1 MNLDKQIQ
9 SLLCYHYT
17 IRQWMRR
24 LSFSATG
31 DSYYNGNDARV
42 KVFSLTPPRGECY
55 DNGMRY
61 TPKPICR
68 CNTCL
73 LNLGATCWK
82 FACPRREWERG
93 RCPGFDNEALYRQFH
108 EWQEAPHVKTAK
120 QLRRETFRPN
130 SSVTRAHHFRKAVAR
145 HR

>member
-1 MNLDKQIQ
+1 MQDKCRGV
-9 SLLCYHYT
+9 LH
-17 IRQWMRR
+17 R
-24 LSFSATG
+24 LSFSATSA
-31 DSYYNGNDARV
+31 SYYNGRNARV
-42 KVFSLTPPRGECY
+42 KVFSLTPPRGGCY

-93 RCPGFDNEALYRQFH
+93 RCFGFEEEALSRQFR
-108 EWQEAPHVKTAK
+108 EWQAAPHVKTAK
-120 QLRRETFRPN
+120 QLRREAFRQNP
-130 SSVTRAHHFRKAVAR
+130 SVAHVHHFRKTR
-145 HR
+145 TLRSR

>member
-24 LSFSATG
+24 LSFSATSG
-31 DSYYNGNDARV
+31 SYYNGRNARV
-42 KVFSLTPPRGECY
+42 KVFSLTPPRSGCY
-55 DNGMRY
+55 DSGMRY
-61 TPKPICR
+61 TPKPVRR

-73 LNLGATCWK
+73 LNLGKTCWK

-93 RCPGFDNEALYRQFH
+93 RCFGFENKALYRQFR

-120 QLRRETFRPN
+120 QLRREAFRQNP
-130 SSVTRAHHFRKAVAR
+130 SVARVHHFRKAR
-145 HR
+145 TWRK

>member
-17 IRQWMRR
+17 IRQWVRR
-24 LSFSATG
+24 LSSSTTST
-31 DSYYNGNDARV
+31 SYYNGCNARV
-42 KVFSLTPPRGECY
+42 KVFSLTPSRGGCY
-55 DNGMRY
+55 DNNMRY
-61 TPKPICR
+61 TPKPIRR

-73 LNLGATCWK
+73 LNLGTTCWK

-93 RCPGFDNEALYRQFH
+93 RCLGFEEDELYRQFR

-120 QLRRETFRPN
+120 QLRREAFRQNP
-130 SSVTRAHHFRKAVAR
+130 SVLHVYHFRKTAAR
-145 HR
+145 HK